1 MASVRKE
8 AVAVANMDSSD
19 HQKSPEE
26 LLKFSWQIKCSEPNK
41 ALVAAREAERLAE
54 INKDAGLADLARL
67 QSGWCLVYQG
77 QPDKAFVLFLE
88 LVPGFEQQ
96 QNSEYLARL
105 FNGLGMAQQG
115 LSHFADSLSSY
126 LKARDYAKSSS
137 DPQTLL
143 LALCNMAS
151 VHIEL
156 DQCQDALQLLHD
168 IESQGEDQIP
178 EPIHTKYLLLM
189 GKALSKI
196 GNREKAEQYL
206 LHSIECG
213 RRYRYR
219 NLVFNGLLTLAP
231 LEAEKGNS
239 LQAQQLIEEAVGEAL
254 LMADYL
260 KLANAYYVRSEI
272 NSAKNE
278 TSDAIE
284 NLQKALFFFNGKV
297 TTTRLQAHIR
307 LSEIFQ
313 VQHQFEL
320 ALQHLYCA
328 RELEKTIFQRE
339 ASSQVKALQ
348 VALENEKKQ
357 LESEYQRIKNHELKN
372 QNRQLELINLIGRD
386 IASSLNLTHII
397 KTLYQK
403 FNQSI
408 GVNVCGIAL
417 VDKDKSRVE
426 FRHFLENGEQAEPFT
441 IPMDRQVS
449 FATHCVRTEDL
460 IFSNNALTDS
470 YQLFG
475 DHKEYVAQGSLI
487 YVPMFDQERLFAVFT
502 VQVAEINGFND
513 DDVELVK
520 SVSAF
525 LSVAI
530 QNALTHEKVHALTE
544 EIIREKKE
552 IEHLALHDRL
562 TGLTNRIG
570 LESEFDFLTS
580 NRPDPFALV
589 YIDLDNFKPIND
601 RYGHEFGDDVLKIL
615 AERMRRTIR
624 HTDIAARIGGDEF
637 IILLKKVTRYEDA
650 EHIVE
655 QIRDR
660 IRSPIMLGKNKLSL
674 TASLGVALYP
684 HHGSNLKTLMRCA
697 DEAMYEVKNVSK
709 DGISYLRH

>member
-1 MASVRKE
+1 
-8 AVAVANMDSSD
+8 
-19 HQKSPEE
+19 
-26 LLKFSWQIKCSEPNK
+26 
-41 ALVAAREAERLAE
+41 
-54 INKDAGLADLARL
+54 
-67 QSGWCLVYQG
+67 
-77 QPDKAFVLFLE
+77 
-88 LVPGFEQQ
+88 
-96 QNSEYLARL
+96 
-105 FNGLGMAQQG
+105 
-115 LSHFADSLSSY
+115 
-126 LKARDYAKSSS
+126 
-137 DPQTLL
+137 
-143 LALCNMAS
+143 
-151 VHIEL
+151 
-156 DQCQDALQLLHD
+156 
-168 IESQGEDQIP
+168 
-178 EPIHTKYLLLM
+178 
-189 GKALSKI
+189 
-196 GNREKAEQYL
+196 
-206 LHSIECG
+206 
-213 RRYRYR
+213 
-219 NLVFNGLLTLAP
+219 
-231 LEAEKGNS
+231 
-239 LQAQQLIEEAVGEAL
+239 
-254 LMADYL
+254 
-260 KLANAYYVRSEI
+260 
-272 NSAKNE
+272 
-278 TSDAIE
+278 
-284 NLQKALFFFNGKV
+284 
-297 TTTRLQAHIR
+297 
-307 LSEIFQ
+307 
-313 VQHQFEL
+313 
-320 ALQHLYCA
+320 
-328 RELEKTIFQRE
+328 
-339 ASSQVKALQ
+339 
-348 VALENEKKQ
+348 
-357 LESEYQRIKNHELKN
+357 
-372 QNRQLELINLIGRD
+372 
-386 IASSLNLTHII
+386 
-397 KTLYQK
+397 
-403 FNQSI
+403 
-408 GVNVCGIAL
+408 
-417 VDKDKSRVE
+417 
-426 FRHFLENGEQAEPFT
+426 
-441 IPMDRQVS
+441 
-449 FATHCVRTEDL
+449 
-460 IFSNNALTDS
+460 
-470 YQLFG
+470 
-475 DHKEYVAQGSLI
+475 VAQGSLI